1 MEHQVK
7 EIKVE
12 TEQVDR
18 ERKVEAVAV
27 AEKVLLEET
36 LGQQLVETAEQDS
49 NYQYLA
55 AICFMQQV
63 EVEEHII
70 MEEVERQELV
80 VLA

>member
-36 LGQQLVETAEQDS
+36 LGQQLV
-49 NYQYLA
+49 
-55 AICFMQQV
+55 
-63 EVEEHII
+63 
-70 MEEVERQELV
+70 
-80 VLA
+80 